1 MIDFANVL
9 DSSQTT
15 TDACTPPVS
24 EHSKFCRCCHKT
36 YFTSRISALKNWYP
50 SSRLDFKPH
59 LASRIPH
66 SAKPMLDPPRI
77 PVRFT
82 WAGFYRCSTLNVGG
96 PIFMD

>member
-15 TDACTPPVS
+15 TDACTPVS

-36 YFTSRISALKNWYP
+36 YFTSRISVLKN
-50 SSRLDFKPH
+50 LV
-59 LASRIPH
+59 SRIPH
-66 SAKPMLDPPRI
+66 PAKPMLDPPRI

-82 WAGFYRCSTLNVGG
+82 RAGFYRCSTLNVGG